1 MATFEILVNK
11 AMFDPNFARLLKTDP
26 AAALRQIGI
35 VPTPERLAAIAE
47 VDLDA
52 IEKAAEAIG
61 ATTKP
66 MN

>member
-1 MATFEILVNK
+1 MATFEIVVNK
-11 AMFDPNFARLLKTDP
+11 AMFDPNFARLLRTDP
-26 AAALRQIGI
+26 AAALRQLGI
-35 VPTPERLAAIAE
+35 DPTPERVEAIKK